1 MLNFYTNIFM
11 QHIVFNETVVDKT
24 FGQQKSSC
32 CLHPYEIYVGL
43 LIVICTNNYKC
54 QRFMQ
59 FLFNNLFFHLIY
71 DNACKYDN
79 SWLESN
85 VVVVKMVV

>member
-1 MLNFYTNIFM
+1 M

-43 LIVICTNNYKC
+43 LIVMYK
-54 QRFMQ
+54 QLQMSKIHAISF
-59 FLFNNLFFHLIY
+59 
-71 DNACKYDN
+71 
-79 SWLESN
+79 
-85 VVVVKMVV
+85 